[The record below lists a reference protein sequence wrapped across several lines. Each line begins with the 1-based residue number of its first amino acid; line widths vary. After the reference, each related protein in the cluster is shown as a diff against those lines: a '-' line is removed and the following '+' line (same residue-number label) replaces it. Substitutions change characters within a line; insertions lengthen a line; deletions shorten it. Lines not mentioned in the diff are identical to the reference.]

1 MDESLDLEEKLFSQA
16 FALAP
21 GERPAF
27 LARACGDDAALRR
40 RIEGLLRA
48 TERAGAFLDSPST
61 LGPEIVAGRQD
72 TTDLSG
78 ARIGPYRLI
87 EKIGEGGAGVVYEAE
102 QEEPVRRRVAL
113 KLLKPGMD
121 TAAAIARFAAE
132 RQAIALMEH
141 PNIARVFDAG
151 ATEQGRLYFAM
162 ELVRGVRI
170 TDYCEQSRLPVAGRL
185 DLFIAVCHAVQH
197 AHQKGIIHRDL
208 KPTNILVTLHDGV
221 PVPKVIDFG
230 IAKAVE
236 GRLADRTALT
246 EFEQVIG
253 TPAYMSPEQANAG
266 DLDTRS
272 DIYSLGVVLY
282 ELLTG
287 RPPFDPQEL
296 LRAGLN
302 AARSVINEREVA
314 RPSERLR
321 TTGAA
326 ELASIAERRGVESPQ
341 LVHAVRGDLDWIA
354 LKALAKDR
362 QRRYPTANEL
372 AADVE
377 RHRRDEPVLARPPSA
392 AYQAIKFT
400 RRHRTAVLAAAL
412 VVGALLTG
420 LALAVAG
427 YRRAETARRA
437 AVAAREEAVAVT
449 GFFTKM
455 LSYADPWTAGPDVS
469 VKSVLD
475 RAASTL
481 AEDFKDRPAAEL
493 RIHDTIAETYAA
505 LGQYDL
511 MAQHA
516 ARAAALAR
524 SVYGPDAVETQQL
537 EASDA
542 SCLLLMGHLGEAE
555 AKLRR
560 ALAVLAQRPGP
571 DSLEFGRVNSELAL
585 CLGER
590 GRFDEAVETELR
602 VLAVFKANL
611 PPNDWDIVH
620 GQDELGRMLS
630 QLGQCARARDVFRE
644 ALATKGEIQD
654 EQTRAQIMH
663 SAAVNERA
671 MGAYVRAE
679 ALSRRSYEMAK
690 RLFGDDYLET
700 QLYRLVLGDVL
711 AHLGRITEA
720 RAEAEPS
727 ATAVRRLLGD
737 GSPQTLRFSSKLS
750 LALGLGGHPDEAIR
764 QGRLAYERFRRDTGN
779 GGAAAAELAVVL
791 TNAGRAAEADQLCR
805 ETLADLAKLRWRNEY
820 MISDLH
826 RALAGA
832 LEAQHKSAEAE
843 AVLLENHAV
852 LAKLTMEVS
861 DQLQLTVD
869 ALAAL
874 YDRTGQPQQ
883 AGLWRTRRPP
893 EPAPRDPL
901 MP

>member
-170 TDYCEQSRLPVAGRL
+170 TDYCEQSRLPVAARL

-302 AARSVINEREVA
+302 AARSVINERGRRA
-314 RPSERLR
+314 RLDRR
-321 TTGAA
+321 AA
-326 ELASIAERRGVESPQ
+326 RRGVTATRACSPG
-341 LVHAVRGDLDWIA
+341 RSGLDRA
-354 LKALAKDR
+354 QGAREGPAAPLPDR
-362 QRRYPTANEL
+362 QRAG
-372 AADVE
+372 
-377 RHRRDEPVLARPPSA
+377 RRRRAPSPRRTGARPPAQRGLPGDQIHPSA
-392 AYQAIKFT
+392 PD
-400 RRHRTAVLAAAL
+400 RRVGRGPGGRGAA
-412 VVGALLTG
+412 
-420 LALAVAG
+420 
-427 YRRAETARRA
+427 
-437 AVAAREEAVAVT
+437 
-449 GFFTKM
+449 
-455 LSYADPWTAGPDVS
+455 D
-469 VKSVLD
+469 
-475 RAASTL
+475 
-481 AEDFKDRPAAEL
+481 
-493 RIHDTIAETYAA
+493 
-505 LGQYDL
+505 
-511 MAQHA
+511 
-516 ARAAALAR
+516 
-524 SVYGPDAVETQQL
+524 
-537 EASDA
+537 
-542 SCLLLMGHLGEAE
+542 
-555 AKLRR
+555 
-560 ALAVLAQRPGP
+560 RPGP
-571 DSLEFGRVNSELAL
+571 GRRRISPGGNGPPRRRRRPRGSRRSHRVLHQDAFLCRSLDGRPG
-585 CLGER
+585 CLGEVRSGSGGFDPGR
-590 GRFDEAVETELR
+590 GL
-602 VLAVFKANL
+602 
-611 PPNDWDIVH
+611 
-620 GQDELGRMLS
+620 
-630 QLGQCARARDVFRE
+630 
-644 ALATKGEIQD
+644 
-654 EQTRAQIMH
+654 
-663 SAAVNERA
+663 
-671 MGAYVRAE
+671 
-679 ALSRRSYEMAK
+679 
-690 RLFGDDYLET
+690 
-700 QLYRLVLGDVL
+700 
-711 AHLGRITEA
+711 
-720 RAEAEPS
+720 
-727 ATAVRRLLGD
+727 
-737 GSPQTLRFSSKLS
+737 
-750 LALGLGGHPDEAIR
+750 
-764 QGRLAYERFRRDTGN
+764 QGPAG
-779 GGAAAAELAVVL
+779 
-791 TNAGRAAEADQLCR
+791 GRAAHPR
-805 ETLADLAKLRWRNEY
+805 
-820 MISDLH
+820 H
-826 RALAGA
+826 
-832 LEAQHKSAEAE
+832 
-843 AVLLENHAV
+843 
-852 LAKLTMEVS
+852 
-861 DQLQLTVD
+861 
-869 ALAAL
+869 
-874 YDRTGQPQQ
+874 DR
-883 AGLWRTRRPP
+883 
-893 EPAPRDPL
+893 
-901 MP
+901 